1 MRQGAGRFL
10 RDNAFLVAA
19 MALPALVVLLFVIA
33 SAVPRWTVPPP
44 AYDLLLR
51 AGGPYDVSLPHVA
64 VDFSVVDGRVEATV
78 RALKPD
84 AFPQLAS
91 LFLFEHDTFNV
102 REIRFELPPDLK
114 EGDPARK
121 IVIDMPGGHRVM
133 PQAKAPDGY
142 EMDTRTQRGGGLVG
156 DIFGMNR
163 YGQENV
169 LSSRGRLIP
178 LNLPSPYRY
187 QSPVIVV
194 GWLANESA
202 GK

>member
-19 MALPALVVLLFVIA
+19 MALPALVVLLFVVA

-51 AGGPYDVSLPHVA
+51 AGGPYDVSLPHLA

-78 RALKPD
+78 RALKSD

-102 REIRFELPPDLK
+102 REIRFELPLDLK

-121 IVIDMPGGHRVM
+121 IVIDMPGGRRVM

-169 LSSRGRLIP
+169 LVSRGRLVP

-187 QSPVIVV
+187 QLPVSVV
-194 GWLANESA
+194 GWLANEPV

>member
-10 RDNAFLVAA
+10 RNNAFLVAA
-19 MALPALVVLLFVIA
+19 TALPALVVLLFMIA

-51 AGGPYDVSLPHVA
+51 TGGPYDAALPHVA
-64 VDFSVVDGRVEATV
+64 VDFNVVDGHVEATV
-78 RALKPD
+78 HALKPD

-102 REIRFELPPDLK
+102 REIPFEIPSDLK
-114 EGDPARK
+114 DGDPARR
-121 IVIDMPGGHRVM
+121 IFVDMPGGRRVM

-142 EMDTRTQRGGGLVG
+142 QMDTRTQRGGGLVG

-169 LSSRGRLIP
+169 LASRGRLIP
-178 LNLPSPYRY
+178 LNLPAPYRY
-187 QSPVIVV
+187 QSPVLVI
-194 GWLANESA
+194 GWLANEPR
-202 GK
+202 K